1 MMRKDKKVAGLGVAF
16 ATLFLSCV
24 LCGCGD
30 NREETVLIGRP
41 TGSAAVAL
49 ADEEASATGPG
60 GAAGQETLENGESD
74 LKQVGNDERREDCV
88 EASQQICVYVCGA
101 VHNPGVV
108 TLEAES
114 RVEAALQAAGGF
126 TQDADR
132 DYINLAAW
140 VKDGA
145 QIYFPTEEE
154 TQALTVGGQVL
165 AAEAGAA
172 VGNMNPSDEE
182 NGKVNINTA
191 GQNVLCTLPGIG
203 EARALDIITYR
214 ENNGAFRITEDIMKV
229 SGIKTSVYEK
239 IKDKITVQ

>member
-1 MMRKDKKVAGLGVAF
+1 MMRKDKKVAGFCVAF
-16 ATLFLSCV
+16 TVLFFCCV

-30 NREETVLIGRP
+30 SPGEAVLIGRSAE
-41 TGSAAVAL
+41 SAAAFFS
-49 ADEEASATGPG
+49 EEDTSVSGLKEN
-60 GAAGQETLENGESD
+60 GQEVSGDGEQDFERS
-74 LKQVGNDERREDCV
+74 GNDATKEEC
-88 EASQQICVYVCGA
+88 AKAPQQICVYVCGA

-132 DYINLAAW
+132 NYVNLAAR

-154 TQALTVGGQVL
+154 TKAFIAGGQISPG
-165 AAEAGAA
+165 ETGINA
-172 VGNMNPSDEE
+172 VYSTVSDEE

-191 GQNVLCTLPGIG
+191 DKSLLCTLPGIG

-214 ENNGAFRITEDIMKV
+214 ENNGAFRTVEDIMKV

-239 IKDKITVQ
+239 IRDKITVQ

>member
-1 MMRKDKKVAGLGVAF
+1 MMGKDKRVVRFGGALGM
-16 ATLFLSCV
+16 LFLGGV

-30 NREETVLIGRP
+30 NPGETVLIGR
-41 TGSAAVAL
+41 TAESAASVFS
-49 ADEEASATGPG
+49 EEETSGMSSKEET
-60 GAAGQETLENGESD
+60 GQEVPGNGEQD
-74 LKQVGNDERREDCV
+74 FELPGNDGPKEEC
-88 EASQQICVYVCGA
+88 AKAPQQICVYVCGA

-132 DYINLAAW
+132 NYVNLAAW

-154 TQALTVGGQVL
+154 TKAFIAGGQISPG
-165 AAEAGAA
+165 ETGTNA
-172 VGNMNPSDEE
+172 VYPTVSDEE

-191 GQNVLCTLPGIG
+191 DRSLLCTLPGIG

-214 ENNGAFRITEDIMKV
+214 ENNGVFRTTEDIMKV

-239 IKDKITVQ
+239 IKDRITVQ